1 MTAQTYT
8 YEELQKLSPTKIR
21 QILTAPIVSMDCP
34 SGFGEYEENHEF
46 KDMTLTLADGTV
58 ITEVSG
64 YNGID
69 EMLCY
74 DTLSPRKRLETSAQ
88 FAGWLQYEALIGRWE
103 DDDPD
108 VRALPYDDIQKWEPE
123 YPEREV
129 LKALRETVVE
139 EAAHYVLACVD
150 REKRKLLEDDERNPE
165 GRDPEYGMTAETA
178 KAFVEHGFF
187 FDDVLA
193 KMREL
198 RDEG

>member
-1 MTAQTYT
+1 MTQTHT
-8 YEELQKLSPTKIR
+8 YEELKALPPARIREILSS
-21 QILTAPIVSMDCP
+21 PIVSMDCP

-46 KDMTLTLADGTV
+46 EGMTLTLADGTV
-58 ITEVSG
+58 VTGVGG

-74 DTLSPRKRLETSAQ
+74 DTLSPRKRLIVSAQ

-103 DDDPD
+103 DDE
-108 VRALPYDDIQKWEPE
+108 L
-123 YPEREV
+123 
-129 LKALRETVVE
+129 
-139 EAAHYVLACVD
+139 
-150 REKRKLLEDDERNPE
+150 NPE

-193 KMREL
+193 KMMEL

>member
-1 MTAQTYT
+1 MHQTYT
-8 YEELQKLSPTKIR
+8 YDELQALSPTKIR
-21 QILTAPIVSMDCP
+21 QILLAPIVSMDCP

-46 KDMTLTLADGTV
+46 EDMTLTLADGTV

-64 YNGID
+64 YNAID

-74 DTLSPRKRLETSAQ
+74 DTLSPRKRLEISAQ
-88 FAGWLQYEALIGRWE
+88 FAGWLQYELLIPRWE
-103 DDDPD
+103 EGETCEFDH
-108 VRALPYDDIQKWEPE
+108 DDIQNWEPE

-129 LKALRETVVE
+129 LKALRETLVE

-165 GRDPEYGMTAETA
+165 GKDPEYGMTAETA

-193 KMREL
+193 RMREL